1 MDKYKRD
8 LMDRVLIDLY
18 EKEAFTMYLKPSDS
32 ITGNDNP
39 ELQESLS
46 QLARNV
52 GEGGDIREKA
62 YATLKEIFKD
72 KSIQ

>member
-46 QLARNV
+46 RLARNV
-52 GEGGDIREKA
+52 GEGGDIR
-62 YATLKEIFKD
+62 
-72 KSIQ
+72 